1 MGEAGAGVG
10 EGVRLTK
17 GEAAIIRQAY
27 FRNEKL
33 EEVHV
38 ETVKP
43 PAEGRALLRNVSWET
58 YERLI
63 SEREERPAPR
73 FFYDRGVLEIMSPY
87 IEHESL
93 SRITG
98 TLVGEIAI
106 EMDTD
111 IFDAGSTTYKREDLE
126 GGFEPD
132 GAFYF
137 AENIQRVRGKKK
149 LDLDAGDPVPDIVIE
164 VDITSFSLNK
174 LPIYAR
180 LGVPEVWR
188 HDGDRISILTLRGAE
203 YTEVSES
210 AFLPSVTG
218 EILTKFVA
226 EGLAME
232 RPAWARKV
240 REWVGSL
247 RSGE

>member
-1 MGEAGAGVG
+1 MKIPAS
-10 EGVRLTK
+10 
-17 GEAAIIRQAY
+17 IIPPTSD
-27 FRNEKL
+27 KKV
-33 EEVHV
+33 EEVRV
-38 ETVKP
+38 ETAKS
-43 PAEGRALLRNVSWET
+43 PAEGRVLLRNASWET

-73 FFYDRGVLEIMSPY
+73 FFYDRGVLEVMSPY

-98 TLVGEIAI
+98 TLVGELAT

-111 IFDAGSTTYKREDLE
+111 VFDAGSTTYKREDLE

-132 GAFYF
+132 ECFYF
-137 AENIQRVRGKKK
+137 AENIERVRGKKK
-149 LDLDAGDPVPDIVIE
+149 LDLDSGDPPPDLVIE

-188 HDGDRISILTLRGAE
+188 HDGERIEILTLRNSE
-203 YTEVSES
+203 YTETYES
-210 AFLPSVTG
+210 SFLPSVTG
-218 EILTKFVA
+218 ETLTKFVS

-232 RPAWARKV
+232 RPAWARRV
-240 REWVGSL
+240 REWA
-247 RSGE
+247 RNRN

>member
-1 MGEAGAGVG
+1 MPPCI
-10 EGVRLTK
+10 LSM
-17 GEAAIIRQAY
+17 
-27 FRNEKL
+27 RNEKS
-33 EEVHV
+33 EEVSV
-38 ETVKP
+38 DTVKS

-73 FFYDRGVLEIMSPY
+73 FFYDRGVMEIMSPY
-87 IEHESL
+87 IEHESI

-106 EMDTD
+106 EMDAD
-111 IFDAGSTTYKREDLE
+111 VFDAGSTTYKREDLE

-132 GAFYF
+132 ECFYF
-137 AENIQRVRGKKK
+137 AENIERVRGKKK
-149 LDLDAGDPVPDIVIE
+149 LDLDAGDPVPDLVVE
-164 VDITSFSLNK
+164 VDITNFSLNK

-188 HDGDRISILTLRGAE
+188 HDGERMEILTLRGSE
-203 YTEVSES
+203 YVEVSKS
-210 AFLPSVTG
+210 SFLPSVTG
-218 EILTKFVA
+218 EILTNFIS

-240 REWVGSL
+240 REWAAN
-247 RSGE
+247 RR

>member
-1 MGEAGAGVG
+1 MVFGPGWPQCI
-10 EGVRLTK
+10 LPSHD
-17 GEAAIIRQAY
+17 
-27 FRNEKL
+27 EKF
-33 EEVHV
+33 EEVRV
-38 ETVKP
+38 ETLKT
-43 PAEGRALLRNVSWET
+43 PAEGRVLLRNASWET

-63 SEREERPAPR
+63 SEREENPAPR

-106 EMDTD
+106 EMDID

-137 AENIQRVRGKKK
+137 AENIERVRGKKK
-149 LDLDAGDPVPDIVIE
+149 LDLDAGDPVPGIVIE

-180 LGVPEVWR
+180 LGVREVWR
-188 HDGDRISILTLRGAE
+188 HNGEKISILTLRDAG

-210 AFLPSVTG
+210 SFLPSVTG
-218 EILTKFVA
+218 ETLTKFVA
-226 EGLAME
+226 DGLEME

-240 REWVGSL
+240 REWVGLL
-247 RSGE
+247 RSGK

>member
-1 MGEAGAGVG
+1 M
-10 EGVRLTK
+10 
-17 GEAAIIRQAY
+17 
-27 FRNEKL
+27 
-33 EEVHV
+33 
-38 ETVKP
+38 ETLRT

-63 SEREERPAPR
+63 SEREENPAPR

-93 SRITG
+93 SRVTG

-137 AENIQRVRGKKK
+137 GENIERVRGKKK

-174 LPIYAR
+174 PPDLREAR
-180 LGVPEVWR
+180 RPRSLAARRRPDLDLHPPRRGIR
-188 HDGDRISILTLRGAE
+188 RSLRE
-203 YTEVSES
+203 
-210 AFLPSVTG
+210 FLP
-218 EILTKFVA
+218 A
-226 EGLAME
+226 
-232 RPAWARKV
+232 V
-240 REWVGSL
+240 RHGRNTHDVRLRWTRDGTSGVGA
-247 RSGE
+247 

>member
-1 MGEAGAGVG
+1 M
-10 EGVRLTK
+10 K
-17 GEAAIIRQAY
+17 S
-27 FRNEKL
+27 
-33 EEVHV
+33 
-38 ETVKP
+38 

-63 SEREERPAPR
+63 SEREENPAPR

-93 SRITG
+93 SRT
-98 TLVGEIAI
+98 TSLFVELASI

-111 IFDAGSTTYKREDLE
+111 VFDAGSTTYKREDLE

-137 AENIQRVRGKKK
+137 AENIERVRGKKK
-149 LDLDAGDPVPDIVIE
+149 LDLDAGDPPPDIVIE

-188 HDGDRISILTLRGAE
+188 HNGERIEILALRGSEYAE
-203 YTEVSES
+203 ASES
-210 AFLPSVTG
+210 SFLPSVTG

-226 EGLAME
+226 DGLAME

-240 REWVGSL
+240 REWV
-247 RSGE
+247 RNNR